1 MSWLDDAMPN
11 DARARVVPTRAELQ
25 LRHEGEGGQRERGE
39 GGDVGTATHRPL
51 RQAGEWARVGAA
63 AAEEEEEEG
72 EW

>member
-11 DARARVVPTRAELQ
+11 DARARVLFQRGLSCNCDT
-25 LRHEGEGGQRERGE
+25 RERE
-39 GGDVGTATHRPL
+39 DREREGDVGTATHRPL

-63 AAEEEEEEG
+63 AGEEEEEEEG